1 MTKIRFWNGLDTIGG
16 NIVEVATE
24 TSRVICDFG
33 AAGDLSAAS
42 LDNDYTPLEA
52 GIVTGLIP
60 AIPNLFETSKFK
72 DIVLSDVSKS
82 TKNTAIFIS
91 HLHLDHMALLRFLPK
106 GTDVYLSED
115 SVKLFEQLIKV
126 GEDESVMASIRPFVY
141 EKTVNVGDISVV
153 AYESDHDVVGIS
165 ALFIGTPGYKVI
177 HSGDLRLNGDHP
189 ETIKRW
195 VEKAKEWQPDML
207 LIEGTSF
214 SFDDSNDTI
223 EEAVTEK
230 AEKKN
235 EVVLVTEHDLR
246 RYFENLLKTS
256 TELLVLNPYIRN
268 VERLKNLVELANK
281 ADRPLILEK
290 PYATILRA
298 FYPNLLLYVLKEEFE
313 DNFTDDE
320 YSGVK
325 NRSKKDLSQENRLL
339 NDSSAKIVTLDDIRQ
354 NPSHYVLQNS
364 FKHLNR
370 LMTLPS
376 GSYLHSNGEPL
387 GDYDPRFKEMK
398 ETLER
403 YQFKFVSF
411 GASGHAS
418 QEDLLKV
425 ATTIQAKLTVPWHT
439 FKPKHYGN
447 ILAKNGL
454 KISLP
459 QKNKRYNSSK
469 I

>member
-1 MTKIRFWNGLDTIGG
+1 MTKIKFWNGLDTIGG

-230 AEKKN
+230 AKKKN

-268 VERLKNLVELANK
+268 VERLKTLVELANK

-325 NRSKKDLSQENRLL
+325 NRSNKDLSQENRLL

-454 KISLP
+454 KIFLP

>member
-230 AEKKN
+230 AKKKN

-325 NRSKKDLSQENRLL
+325 NRSNKDLSQENRLL

-454 KISLP
+454 KIFLP

>member
-1 MTKIRFWNGLDTIGG
+1 MTKIKFWNGLDTIGG

-230 AEKKN
+230 AKKKN

-246 RYFENLLKTS
+246 RYFENLLKT
-256 TELLVLNPYIRN
+256 
-268 VERLKNLVELANK
+268 
-281 ADRPLILEK
+281 
-290 PYATILRA
+290 
-298 FYPNLLLYVLKEEFE
+298 
-313 DNFTDDE
+313 
-320 YSGVK
+320 
-325 NRSKKDLSQENRLL
+325 
-339 NDSSAKIVTLDDIRQ
+339 
-354 NPSHYVLQNS
+354 
-364 FKHLNR
+364 
-370 LMTLPS
+370 
-376 GSYLHSNGEPL
+376 
-387 GDYDPRFKEMK
+387 
-398 ETLER
+398 
-403 YQFKFVSF
+403 
-411 GASGHAS
+411 
-418 QEDLLKV
+418 
-425 ATTIQAKLTVPWHT
+425 
-439 FKPKHYGN
+439 
-447 ILAKNGL
+447 
-454 KISLP
+454 
-459 QKNKRYNSSK
+459 
-469 I
+469 

>member
-1 MTKIRFWNGLDTIGG
+1 
-16 NIVEVATE
+16 
-24 TSRVICDFG
+24 
-33 AAGDLSAAS
+33 
-42 LDNDYTPLEA
+42 
-52 GIVTGLIP
+52 
-60 AIPNLFETSKFK
+60 
-72 DIVLSDVSKS
+72 
-82 TKNTAIFIS
+82 
-91 HLHLDHMALLRFLPK
+91 
-106 GTDVYLSED
+106 
-115 SVKLFEQLIKV
+115 
-126 GEDESVMASIRPFVY
+126 
-141 EKTVNVGDISVV
+141 
-153 AYESDHDVVGIS
+153 
-165 ALFIGTPGYKVI
+165 
-177 HSGDLRLNGDHP
+177 
-189 ETIKRW
+189 
-195 VEKAKEWQPDML
+195 
-207 LIEGTSF
+207 
-214 SFDDSNDTI
+214 
-223 EEAVTEK
+223 
-230 AEKKN
+230 
-235 EVVLVTEHDLR
+235 VLVTEHDLR

-268 VERLKNLVELANK
+268 VERLKTLVELANK

-325 NRSKKDLSQENRLL
+325 NRSNKDLSQENRLL

-454 KISLP
+454 KIFLP

>member
-1 MTKIRFWNGLDTIGG
+1 MTKIKFWNGLDTIGG

-126 GEDESVMASIRPFVY
+126 GEDEKVLASIKPFSY
-141 EKTVNVGDISVV
+141 EKPVNVGDISVS
-153 AYESDHDVVGIS
+153 AYESDHDVIGIS
-165 ALFIGTPGYKVI
+165 ALFIATPDFKII

-189 ETIKRW
+189 QAVINW
-195 VEKAKEWQPDML
+195 VEKAKEWQPDLL

-214 SFDDSNDTI
+214 SFDDSDDTTDSDSKTDSDGK
-223 EEAVTEK
+223 EEQEELDDIIPVTEK
-230 AEKKN
+230 
-235 EVVLVTEHDLR
+235 DLMKR
-246 RYFENLLKTS
+246 FEELLLTS
-256 TELLVLNPYIRN
+256 KESLVLNPYIRN
-268 VERLKNLVELANK
+268 VERLKNFVDIANMTH
-281 ADRPLILEK
+281 RPLILEK
-290 PYATILRA
+290 PYATVLRT
-298 FYPNLLLYVLKEEFE
+298 FYPDLFLYVLKEALE
-313 DNFTDDE
+313 D
-320 YSGVK
+320 
-325 NRSKKDLSQENRLL
+325 SQL
-339 NDSSAKIVTLDDIRQ
+339 NDSFTRGVSLDEICQ
-354 NPSHYVLQNS
+354 EPSHYVLQNS

-370 LMTLPS
+370 LMKLP
-376 GSYLHSNGEPL
+376 GGIYLHSNGEPL
-387 GDYDPRFKEMK
+387 GDYDPRFLVLMEI
-398 ETLER
+398 LEK
-403 YQFKFVSF
+403 YQFTFKSF

-418 QEDLLKV
+418 QEDLIKV
-425 ATTIQAKLTVPWHT
+425 ATAIHATVTVPWHT
-439 FKPKHYGN
+439 FKPGHYGKV
-447 ILAKNGL
+447 LEQNGL
-454 KISLP
+454 RVFVP
-459 QKNKRYNSSK
+459 QKNTWYETEELLTK
-469 I
+469 

>member
-281 ADRPLILEK
+281 TDRPLILEK